1 LLVLVCLLAIATYSL
16 TTWLPVQ
23 QLTKNNDSGEVLN
36 G

>member
-1 LLVLVCLLAIATYSL
+1 LLVLVCLLAIAAYSL